1 MKQDEKML
9 IDFMMQCLNGD
20 IKDGTYQRQGDKIVP
35 VRLDEE
41 EDVPFSEEP
50 CDGECD
56 NCQSL
61 KECVEEVV
69 NTYGVDVYVDDE
81 PDCWGIPD
89 IDRVVFSE
97 PATIV
102 FWTDG
107 TKTVVKC
114 MPGEKFEKYAGFMAA
129 CMKKM
134 FGSTSR
140 AKAIMNECIYDQPKP
155 EKKKKKKNDNAPLP
169 GQMSIEDVIE
179 PAPVIDKAIQE
190 AIDEALAK

>member
-1 MKQDEKML
+1 MKKQDEKML
-9 IDFMMQCLNGD
+9 IDFMMQCLNGN

-35 VRLDEE
+35 VRLDDEE
-41 EDVPFSEEP
+41 VPFSEEP
-50 CDGECD
+50 CDGKCDECTY
-56 NCQSL
+56 
-61 KECVEEVV
+61 
-69 NTYGVDVYVDDE
+69 TYGCDCELEAVIDEYDE

-155 EKKKKKKNDNAPLP
+155 ENKKKKKNDDTPLP

>member
-1 MKQDEKML
+1 MKQEENML
-9 IDFMMQCLNGD
+9 IDFIKQCIVGQ
-20 IKDGTYQRQGDKIVP
+20 IKDGTCQRQGDKIVP
-35 VRLDEE
+35 VHLDDEE
-41 EDVPFSEEP
+41 VPFSEEP
-50 CDGECD
+50 CDGKCDECTY
-56 NCQSL
+56 
-61 KECVEEVV
+61 
-69 NTYGVDVYVDDE
+69 TYGCDCECELEAVIDEYDE

-155 EKKKKKKNDNAPLP
+155 EKKKKKKDDDTPLP
-169 GQMSIEDVIE
+169 GQMTIEDVIE

>member
-1 MKQDEKML
+1 MNQEENMLLDFIKQC
-9 IDFMMQCLNGD
+9 ITGQ
-20 IKDGTYQRQGDKIVP
+20 IKDGTYQRQGNKIVP
-35 VRLDEE
+35 VRLDDE

-56 NCQSL
+56 
-61 KECVEEVV
+61 ECSYIYECDCDAEAVIEE
-69 NTYGVDVYVDDE
+69 YEDDE

-155 EKKKKKKNDNAPLP
+155 EKKKKKKNDDTPLP
-169 GQMSIEDVIE
+169 GQMTIEDVI
-179 PAPVIDKAIQE
+179 PASEIDKAIQE